1 MKKYLFLMLL
11 LFIGAFATT
20 AFTSC
25 SSDDDDSKVQD
36 LSIVGTWKDQ
46 SRIKDAVWTF
56 NKDGKGYCEKRYM
69 DHLEDYIAFTFTF
82 DGNTLAISSKGNGKT
97 YNQAYKVIINK
108 VNLIKATGE
117 NGETLSLEK
126 IK

>member
-20 AFTSC
+20 TITSC
-25 SSDDDDSKVQD
+25 SSDDDDSKVKD
-36 LSIVGTWKDQ
+36 LSIVGTWEDESK
-46 SRIKDAVWTF
+46 IKDAVWTF
-56 NKDGKGYCEKRYM
+56 NKDGKGNCEEKMSAASYK
-69 DHLEDYIAFTFTF
+69 IAFTFTF

-97 YNQAYKVIINK
+97 YNQAYKVTVNK
-108 VNLIKATGE
+108 VNKIIATGE
-117 NGETLSLEK
+117 NGETLSLSK

>member
-11 LFIGAFATT
+11 LFVGAFATT

-46 SRIKDAVWTF
+46 SRTKDAVWTF
-56 NKDGKGYCEKRYM
+56 NKDGKGYCEENMSAISYK
-69 DHLEDYIAFTFTF
+69 IAFTFTF

-97 YNQAYKVIINK
+97 YTK
-108 VNLIKATGE
+108 LIK
-117 NGETLSLEK
+117 LSLTK
-126 IK
+126 LI

>member
-1 MKKYLFLMLL
+1 M
-11 LFIGAFATT
+11 T

-36 LSIVGTWKDQ
+36 LSIVGTWRDQ
-46 SRIKDAVWTF
+46 SKIKDAVWTF
-56 NKDGKGYCEKRYM
+56 NKDGKGYCEEKMSAISYK
-69 DHLEDYIAFTFTF
+69 IAFTFTF
-82 DGNTLAISSKGNGKT
+82 DGNTLAISSKGNGKI

>member
-11 LFIGAFATT
+11 LLIGTFATT

-36 LSIVGTWKDQ
+36 LSIVGTWRDQ
-46 SRIKDAVWTF
+46 SKIKDAVWTF
-56 NKDGKGYCEKRYM
+56 YKDGKGSCEEKMSAASYK
-69 DHLEDYIAFTFTF
+69 IAFTFTF
-82 DGNTLAISSKGNGKT
+82 DGNTLTISSKGNGKT
-97 YNQAYKVIINK
+97 YNQAYKVTINK
-108 VNLIKATGE
+108 VNMMKATGE

>member
-25 SSDDDDSKVQD
+25 SSDDDSKVQD

-46 SRIKDAVWTF
+46 SKTKDAVWTF
-56 NKDGKGYCEKRYM
+56 NKDGKAIVKRKRLRYPIKLLS
-69 DHLEDYIAFTFTF
+69 HLP
-82 DGNTLAISSKGNGKT
+82 LM
-97 YNQAYKVIINK
+97 VIHWQFLQKAMERHITK
-108 VNLIKATGE
+108 LIK
-117 NGETLSLEK
+117 LP
-126 IK
+126 

>member
-1 MKKYLFLMLL
+1 M
-11 LFIGAFATT
+11 ITT
-20 AFTSC
+20 DNENTEI
-25 SSDDDDSKVQD
+25 DTKSK
-36 LSIVGTWKDQ
+36 SKMSAISYK
-46 SRIKDAVWTF
+46 
-56 NKDGKGYCEKRYM
+56 
-69 DHLEDYIAFTFTF
+69 IAFTFTF

>member
-1 MKKYLFLMLL
+1 MKKNLFLMLL

-46 SRIKDAVWTF
+46 V
-56 NKDGKGYCEKRYM
+56 
-69 DHLEDYIAFTFTF
+69 
-82 DGNTLAISSKGNGKT
+82 
-97 YNQAYKVIINK
+97 
-108 VNLIKATGE
+108 
-117 NGETLSLEK
+117 
-126 IK
+126 

>member
-11 LFIGAFATT
+11 LFIGVFATT

-25 SSDDDDSKVQD
+25 SSDDDSKVQD

-46 SRIKDAVWTF
+46 SKTKDAVWTF
-56 NKDGKGYCEKRYM
+56 NKDGKGYCEEKTSAISYK
-69 DHLEDYIAFTFTF
+69 IAFTFTF

-97 YNQAYKVIINK
+97 YNQAYKVILNK
-108 VNLIKATGE
+108 GNLIKTTGE

>member
-36 LSIVGTWKDQ
+36 LSIVGTWRDQ
-46 SRIKDAVWTF
+46 SKIKDAVWTF
-56 NKDGKGYCEKRYM
+56 NKDGKGYCEEKMSAISYK
-69 DHLEDYIAFTFTF
+69 IAFTFTF
-82 DGNTLAISSKGNGKT
+82 DGNTFANSTSKCKITKCFCKSTPLVLRNSISFLVSH
-97 YNQAYKVIINK
+97 
-108 VNLIKATGE
+108 
-117 NGETLSLEK
+117 
-126 IK
+126 

>member
-1 MKKYLFLMLL
+1 M
-11 LFIGAFATT
+11 
-20 AFTSC
+20 S
-25 SSDDDDSKVQD
+25 
-36 LSIVGTWKDQ
+36 
-46 SRIKDAVWTF
+46 
-56 NKDGKGYCEKRYM
+56 
-69 DHLEDYIAFTFTF
+69 FTFTF

>member
-1 MKKYLFLMLL
+1 MKKNLFLMLL

-46 SRIKDAVWTF
+46 CNYSAPLW
-56 NKDGKGYCEKRYM
+56 
-69 DHLEDYIAFTFTF
+69 A
-82 DGNTLAISSKGNGKT
+82 
-97 YNQAYKVIINK
+97 
-108 VNLIKATGE
+108 
-117 NGETLSLEK
+117 
-126 IK
+126 

>member
-1 MKKYLFLMLL
+1 MLY
-11 LFIGAFATT
+11 GPSTKME
-20 AFTSC
+20 
-25 SSDDDDSKVQD
+25 KV
-36 LSIVGTWKDQ
+36 IVK
-46 SRIKDAVWTF
+46 RI
-56 NKDGKGYCEKRYM
+56 CQRYPIKAIS
-69 DHLEDYIAFTFTF
+69 YKIAFTFTF

>member
-11 LFIGAFATT
+11 LFIGVFATT

-46 SRIKDAVWTF
+46 SKTKDAVWTF
-56 NKDGKGYCEKRYM
+56 KGKCESYFIGYR
-69 DHLEDYIAFTFTF
+69 
-82 DGNTLAISSKGNGKT
+82 
-97 YNQAYKVIINK
+97 
-108 VNLIKATGE
+108 
-117 NGETLSLEK
+117 
-126 IK
+126 

>member
-11 LFIGAFATT
+11 LFVGAFATT

-46 SRIKDAVWTF
+46 SRTKDAVWTF
-56 NKDGKGYCEKRYM
+56 NKDGKGYCEENMSAISYK
-69 DHLEDYIAFTFTF
+69 IAFTFTF

-108 VNLIKATGE
+108 VNLIGCPV
-117 NGETLSLEK
+117 LCSSF
-126 IK
+126 

>member
-11 LFIGAFATT
+11 LFVGAFATT

-25 SSDDDDSKVQD
+25 SSDDDDSKIQD

-46 SRIKDAVWTF
+46 SRTKDAVWTF
-56 NKDGKGYCEKRYM
+56 NKDGKGYCEENMSAISYK
-69 DHLEDYIAFTFTF
+69 IAFTFTF

>member
-46 SRIKDAVWTF
+46 SRTKDAVWTF
-56 NKDGKGYCEKRYM
+56 NKDGKGYCEEKTSAISYK
-69 DHLEDYIAFTFTF
+69 IAFTFTF
-82 DGNTLAISSKGNGKT
+82 DGNTHWQFLQKAMERHITK
-97 YNQAYKVIINK
+97 
-108 VNLIKATGE
+108 LIK
-117 NGETLSLEK
+117 LSLTK
-126 IK
+126 LI

>member
-1 MKKYLFLMLL
+1 MLY
-11 LFIGAFATT
+11 GPSTKME
-20 AFTSC
+20 
-25 SSDDDDSKVQD
+25 KV
-36 LSIVGTWKDQ
+36 IVK
-46 SRIKDAVWTF
+46 RICQAISYK
-56 NKDGKGYCEKRYM
+56 
-69 DHLEDYIAFTFTF
+69 IAFTFTF

>member
-11 LFIGAFATT
+11 LFIGVFVTT

-46 SRIKDAVWTF
+46 SRTRMLYGPSTKMEKAIVKRKRQRYPIKLLS
-56 NKDGKGYCEKRYM
+56 
-69 DHLEDYIAFTFTF
+69 HLP
-82 DGNTLAISSKGNGKT
+82 LM
-97 YNQAYKVIINK
+97 VIHWQFLQKAMGRHITK
-108 VNLIKATGE
+108 LIK
-117 NGETLSLEK
+117 LSLTK
-126 IK
+126 LI